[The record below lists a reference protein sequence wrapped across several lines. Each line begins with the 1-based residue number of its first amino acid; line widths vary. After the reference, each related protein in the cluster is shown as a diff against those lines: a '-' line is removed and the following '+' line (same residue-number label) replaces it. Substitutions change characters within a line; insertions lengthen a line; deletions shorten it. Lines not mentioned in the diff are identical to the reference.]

1 MNRAARLVALGLPLA
16 GLAALWGWSD
26 HRSRQGTDW
35 DVPIQGY
42 DPRDILRGHYV
53 EFRYD
58 WPGVDEDDLTRP
70 LASLCLAGAAPAI
83 TRAERAEGAALAAC
97 AHPARANPY
106 GIYGT
111 ESLRQGRLYVG
122 QDRARQLD
130 EGLRDGRQ
138 RGIVTIR
145 QRADGTITP
154 LAIRFRPLTSA
165 EQAAREAEQQRAGE
179 LPPPPAIAPE

>member
-1 MNRAARLVALGLPLA
+1 MSRALRLAVFVLPLA
-16 GLAALWGWSD
+16 GLAMLWGWSD
-26 HRSRQGTDW
+26 HLSRQGTDW
-35 DVPIQGY
+35 DVPVMGY

-58 WPGVDEDDLTRP
+58 WPGIDEENLAQP
-70 LASLCLAGAAPAI
+70 LASLCLTGSAPAI
-83 TRAERAEGAALAAC
+83 IRAERAEGAALAAC
-97 AHPARANPY
+97 AHPVRANPDGVY
-106 GIYGT
+106 GM

-130 EGLRDGRQ
+130 AGLRDMGQ

-145 QRADGTITP
+145 QRGDGTITP
-154 LAIRFRPLTSA
+154 LDIRFRPLTTA